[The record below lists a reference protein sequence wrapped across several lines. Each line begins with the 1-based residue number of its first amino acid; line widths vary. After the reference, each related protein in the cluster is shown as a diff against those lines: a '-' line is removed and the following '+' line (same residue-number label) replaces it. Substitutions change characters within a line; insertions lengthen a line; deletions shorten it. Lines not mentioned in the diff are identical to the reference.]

1 METRPFTKILVT
13 GAGGQIGSELVPALR
28 ARYGAA
34 NVVASDVRADA
45 ASRLGGPFE
54 AFDVTD
60 RRALEAVLDKYGVDA
75 VFHLAALL
83 SATGEKNPRRCWD
96 VNIGGLCHVLE
107 LGRERDL
114 ARVVYPSSIAAF
126 GPETPRDRAPQDTVL
141 KPRTIYGITKVAGE
155 LLGDYYFYKYGLD
168 CRGLRYPGIISAE
181 APPGGGTTDYAV
193 EIFYA
198 AVKGEPFACFVRE
211 DTTLPM
217 MYMPDCL
224 KSIITLAEAD
234 VARLRHHCDFNVTA
248 MSFSAGELAAAIRKH
263 VPDLKVEYKPDFRQE
278 IADSWPRSVDDTA
291 AREEWGWQPD
301 YGLDAMVKDM
311 LERLAARQK
320 AGKL

>member
-60 RRALEAVLDKYGVDA
+60 RRAFEAVLDKYGVDA

-198 AVKGEPFACFVRE
+198 AVKGEPFTCFVRE

-224 KSIITLAEAD
+224 KSVLTLAEAD

-311 LERLAARQK
+311 LRKLTARLKEGR
-320 AGKL
+320 